1 MNKKSKKSQ
10 QGNQNYNNKKKN
22 QMENLELKNTLSK
35 IKLFLDGLHRTM
47 NMTEGRVSKLE
58 DRLIKGSQPSKER
71 ENKL

>member
-1 MNKKSKKSQ
+1 
-10 QGNQNYNNKKKN
+10 
-22 QMENLELKNTLSK
+22 MENLELKNTLSK